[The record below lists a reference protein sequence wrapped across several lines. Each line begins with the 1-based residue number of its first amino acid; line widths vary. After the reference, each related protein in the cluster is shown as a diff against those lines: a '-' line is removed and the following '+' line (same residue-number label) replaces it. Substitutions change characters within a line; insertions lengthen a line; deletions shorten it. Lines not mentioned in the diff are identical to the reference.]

1 MLLLNI
7 IFVEVI
13 VLLGILIVYWL
24 DYTYTY
30 IHCHCRTEPCPKMT
44 NYDKFK
50 SEFGWIESSKTIDAR
65 NINDEDIKI
74 FNLNDINI
82 PETEEK

>member
-24 DYTYTY
+24 DYTYAY
-30 IHCHCRTEPCPKMT
+30 IHCHCSTVPCPEMT
-44 NYDKFK
+44 NYEKFK
-50 SEFGWIESSKTIDAR
+50 SEFAWFISSKTIDA
-65 NINDEDIKI
+65 NNNDE
-74 FNLNDINI
+74 DINI
-82 PETEEK
+82 PEIEEK